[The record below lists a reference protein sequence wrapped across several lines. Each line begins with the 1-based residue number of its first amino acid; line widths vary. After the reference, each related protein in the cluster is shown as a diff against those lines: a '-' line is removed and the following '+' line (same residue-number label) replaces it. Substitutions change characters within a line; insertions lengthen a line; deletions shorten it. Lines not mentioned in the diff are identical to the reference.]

1 MKQFRFVALA
11 LGVTLGLAACGGGG
25 GGGSTAANPTASAAA
40 ASSAA
45 PPMSANAMHKT
56 HNAMAKSV
64 LNINMGQQN
73 GSGQVGTASV
83 ADKGN
88 GVVVTI
94 KLNKEP
100 KGASEPSHIH
110 QGTCAKLNP
119 APWKPLK
126 NVVNGVGVTTVPGVT
141 VAQLKK
147 GHYAINVHKSAND
160 LATYV
165 SCGDLTP

>member
-1 MKQFRFVALA
+1 MKEIKFGALA
-11 LGVTLGLAACGGGG
+11 LGITLGLAACGGGG
-25 GGGSTAANPTASAAA
+25 GSSNAAANPTASAAA

-45 PPMSANAMHKT
+45 PPMNANAMHKA
-56 HNAMAKSV
+56 HNAMAKSA

-73 GSGQVGTASV
+73 GSGQVGTATV
-83 ADKGN
+83 QDKGN
-88 GVVVTI
+88 GVVVTV

-100 KGASEPSHIH
+100 KSASEPAHIH

-126 NVVNGVGVTTVPGVT
+126 NVVNGVSVTTVPGVT

-147 GHYAINVHKSAND
+147 AHYAINVHKSAND
-160 LATYV
+160 LKTYV